1 MWRRA
6 TRRPNAAARRVD
18 AARVIRAPRPPHAAA
33 QPTRAAR
40 GLPCLGLVTLSGC
53 GHGASALTGSGPAA
67 TTIASLTWVLIGIL
81 ATIYILVMVAL
92 IHALSHRRRPTL
104 APGAP
109 RGDRGALAAVV
120 TAGAVVPFIVLTA
133 LLLATLNVLAVVLP
147 VQTPEALTID
157 VRGQQWWWEFEYGG
171 GTDTMRTANELHI
184 PTGRRVMLRLHAHD
198 VIHSLWVPALH
209 GKLDLIPGKTN
220 VTWLQAD
227 HAGVYRGQCAEFC
240 GIQHAQ
246 MAFLVIAQPPA
257 EFDAWLGAQRQ
268 PALPPGDEQA
278 RRGERLFVDRG
289 CASCHTVRGSLAF
302 FGRLGPDLTHV
313 ASRRTLAAG
322 ALDNSRGALAGWIAN
337 PQILKPGNR
346 MPHTP
351 LAVEDFHAIVHY
363 VSALR

>member
-1 MWRRA
+1 MQPA
-6 TRRPNAAARRVD
+6 
-18 AARVIRAPRPPHAAA
+18 HAV
-33 QPTRAAR
+33 R
-40 GLPCLGLVTLSGC
+40 GLQCLCLVALSGC
-53 GHGASALTGSGPAA
+53 GHGVSVLTGAGPAA
-67 TTIASLTWVLIGIL
+67 ATIASLTWVLIGIL

-92 IHALSHRRRPTL
+92 THALSRGGRRTL
-104 APGAP
+104 PPGAP
-109 RGDRGALAAVV
+109 RGDRGALAAVI

-133 LLLATLNVLAVVLP
+133 LLLVTLNVLAVVLP
-147 VQTPEALTID
+147 TPTPDALVVD
-157 VRGQQWWWEFEYGG
+157 VRGQQWWWEFEYGSE
-171 GTDTMRTANELHI
+171 TDTMRTANELHI
-184 PTGRRVMLRLHAHD
+184 PIGRRVMLRLHAHD
-198 VIHSLWVPALH
+198 VIHSLWVPALQ
-209 GKLDLIPGKTN
+209 GKLDLVPGKTN

-246 MAFLVIAQPPA
+246 MAFLVVAQPPS
-257 EFDAWLGAQRQ
+257 EFDAWLVAQRQ
-268 PALPPGDEQA
+268 PSVPPADEQG

-302 FGRLGPDLTHV
+302 FGRFGPDLTHV

>member
-1 MWRRA
+1 V
-6 TRRPNAAARRVD
+6 N
-18 AARVIRAPRPPHAAA
+18 RAPR
-33 QPTRAAR
+33 TRAAAPAR
-40 GLPCLGLVTLSGC
+40 PRARRALPSLGLLALSGC

-67 TTIASLTWVLIGIL
+67 TTIASLTWALLAVL
-81 ATIYILVMVAL
+81 ATIYILVILAL
-92 IHALSHRRRPTL
+92 VHALSRRGRRAL
-104 APGAP
+104 EPGAP
-109 RGDRGALAAVV
+109 RADRGALAAVI
-120 TAGAVVPFIVLTA
+120 TAGIIVPFLVLTG
-133 LLLATLNVLAVVLP
+133 LLLVTLNVLAVVLP
-147 VQTPEALTID
+147 VRTPDGLAID
-157 VRGQQWWWEFEYGG
+157 VRGQQWWWEFEYGDE
-171 GTDTMRTANELHI
+171 TDTVRTANELHI

-198 VIHSLWVPALH
+198 VIHSLWVPALQ
-209 GKLDLIPGKTN
+209 GKLDLVPGKTN

-246 MAFLVIAQPPA
+246 MAFLVIAQPPS
-257 EFDAWLGAQRQ
+257 EFDAWLRAQRQ
-268 PALPPGDEQA
+268 PGVPPADEQA

-302 FGRLGPDLTHV
+302 FGRFGPDLTHV

-351 LAVEDFHAIVHY
+351 LAVEDFQAIVHY